1 MMTDDQKP
9 NYLPAMLGYIIAN
22 SIVIVLLLIVRWKMA
37 AVNRQ
42 RILRPSGTVTNVEDD
57 LSDVQ
62 DPNFI
67 YRL

>member
-9 NYLPAMLGYIIAN
+9 SYLGAMLGYIVAN
-22 SIVIVLLLIVRWKMA
+22 VLVIVLLLIARWKMA
-37 AVNRQ
+37 TINRY
-42 RILRPSGTVTNVEDD
+42 RMLRPPGVATNVEDD